1 MALSIGSSGR
11 AVRYLNA
18 RLGLA
23 DPTSVYTAAT
33 AQAVK
38 AFQLH
43 NMLTPDGVYGPQ
55 TNAAAVRRPA
65 DALAQLAASLGCE
78 EAAIGAVVRVETNGG
93 GFLDDGRPKILLE
106 RHYVWRL
113 AGPTLR
119 PKFASRPDLCNPQ
132 TGGYLGG
139 AREWDRYED
148 VVRITGGEALAAQ
161 CVSWGL
167 PQIMGANYA
176 ACGYPSVL
184 TMATA
189 MALDEM
195 AQLRALQGF
204 IRSSPV
210 LLSALRN
217 KDWHSFA
224 VHYNGPAQK
233 GYDER
238 LAAAYNSLK
247 SS

>member
-1 MALSIGSSGR
+1 MPVLTRGDSGR

-18 RLGLA
+18 RLGLDGDTYTDA
-23 DPTSVYTAAT
+23 TSA
-33 AQAVK
+33 AVK
-38 AFQLH
+38 RFQFENVLA
-43 NMLTPDGVYGPQ
+43 PDGAYGPL
-55 TNAAAVRRPA
+55 TNAAMVKRPA
-65 DALAQLAASLGCE
+65 DAMAQLAATLGCE
-78 EAAIGAVVRVETNGG
+78 EAAIGAAVRVETQGA

-119 PKFASRPDLCNPQ
+119 PKLPPDLCNP
-132 TGGYLGG
+132 TPGGYLGST
-139 AREWDRYED
+139 REWDRYERL
-148 VVRITGGEALAAQ
+148 VALTGGEALAAS

-176 ACGYPSVL
+176 QAGFPTVL
-184 TMATA
+184 SLATA
-189 MALDEM
+189 MARDEM
-195 AQLRALQGF
+195 AQLRALQAF
-204 IRSSPV
+204 ILHSPA

-238 LAAAYNSLK
+238 MAAAYNALK
-247 SS
+247 SN

>member
-1 MALSIGSSGR
+1 MPALMMGNSGR

-18 RLGLA
+18 RLGL
-23 DPTSVYTAAT
+23 DGSSYTADTVA
-33 AQAVK
+33 AVK
-38 AFQLH
+38 RFQFE
-43 NMLTPDGVYGPQ
+43 NALTPDGAYGPM
-55 TNAAAVRRPA
+55 TNATMVKRPA
-65 DALAQLAASLGCE
+65 DAMKQLAAVLGCE
-78 EAAIGAVVRVETNGG
+78 EAAIGAVVRVETQGA

-119 PKFASRPDLCNPQ
+119 PKFASRPDLCNP
-132 TGGYLGG
+132 TPGGYLGG
-139 AREWDRYED
+139 AREWDRYEA
-148 VVRITGGEALAAQ
+148 VVAITGGEALAAS

-167 PQIMGANYA
+167 PQIMGDNYA
-176 ACGYPSVL
+176 QAGFPTVL
-184 TMATA
+184 SLATA
-189 MALDEM
+189 MARDEM
-195 AQLRALQGF
+195 AQLRALQTF
-204 IRSSPV
+204 IGSSPA

-238 LAAAYNSLK
+238 MAAAYNALK
-247 SS
+247 PT

>member
-1 MALSIGSSGR
+1 MPALTRGNSGR

-18 RLGLA
+18 RFGR
-23 DPTSVYTAAT
+23 DSSIYDDKTVESVK
-33 AQAVK
+33 Q
-38 AFQLH
+38 FQFD
-43 NMLTPDGVYGPQ
+43 NALTPDGAYGPL
-55 TNAAAVRRPA
+55 TNAALVRRPK
-65 DALAQLAASLGCE
+65 DAMAQLAAALGCE
-78 EAAIGAVVRVETNGG
+78 EAAIGAVVRVETAGA

-113 AGPTLR
+113 AGPSLR
-119 PKFASRPDLCNPQ
+119 PKFASRPDLCNMTP
-132 TGGYLGG
+132 GGYLGG
-139 AREWDRYED
+139 AREWDRYET
-148 VVRITGGEALAAQ
+148 VVAITGGEALAAS

-176 ACGYPSVL
+176 QAGYPTVL
-184 TMATA
+184 SLATA
-189 MALDEM
+189 MARDEM
-195 AQLRALQGF
+195 AQLRALQSF
-204 IRSSPV
+204 IRSSPA

-238 LAAAYNSLK
+238 MAAAYNALK